1 MYLKGCSPIGYKAI
15 FIQNMEKSSSERSFI
30 RYISKHSNHSLKV
43 HLIGISPYTDIGKH
57 LQEYHHTTF
66 LSFSPNAFFLHFHHT
81 DSLHSFPS
89 SSARWQNIQS
99 SHLYPIPLCR
109 TTDDKYI
116 QHMKVNIENKGTFS
130 IT

>member
-1 MYLKGCSPIGYKAI
+1 MCLKGCSPIGYKAI
-15 FIQNMEKSSSERSFI
+15 FTQNMGKSSSERGFI
-30 RYISKHSNHSLKV
+30 RYISKHPNHSLKV
-43 HLIGISPYTDIGKH
+43 HLIGILPYANVWKH
-57 LQEYHHTTF
+57 LQEYHHTIF

-116 QHMKVNIENKGTFS
+116 QQTKVNIENKGTFS